1 MGARAG
7 EQLQACKSRARRAA
21 AAGVG
26 DLLLGAGAGELLRPA
41 GCGRARTGELLRGR
55 GRAGA
60 WTGVGAWRRPAEE
73 AVSRA
78 GGAVLGRRI
87 G

>member
-26 DLLLGAGAGELLRPA
+26 DLLLGAGELLRPA
-41 GCGRARTGELLRGR
+41 GRGRARTGELLRGR

-60 WTGVGAWRRPAEE
+60 WMGVGSWRRPAEE